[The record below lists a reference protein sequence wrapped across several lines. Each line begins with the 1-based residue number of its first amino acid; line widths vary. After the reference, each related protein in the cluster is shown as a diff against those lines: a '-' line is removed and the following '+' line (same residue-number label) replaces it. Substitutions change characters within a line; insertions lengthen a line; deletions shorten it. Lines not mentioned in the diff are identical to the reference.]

1 MTARLR
7 EAFTKEIV
15 PALMKQFSFKNRM
28 QVPCLKKIVLN
39 VGLGKMAIADPKIID
54 TATQDLAKITGQ
66 KPVVTKA
73 KKAISNFKLRRGLS
87 IGCMVT
93 LRQNRMYEFMD
104 RLCNVALPRVR
115 DFKGV
120 SSKGF
125 DGRGSYTLGLR
136 EQVIFPEVD
145 FDKVEK
151 SFGMNVTFV
160 TTAKNKEEARG
171 LLALLGMPF
180 REN

>member
-1 MTARLR
+1 MAARL
-7 EAFTKEIV
+7 KETYLKEVV
-15 PALMKQFSFKNRM
+15 PTLMKQFSFKNRM
-28 QVPCLKKIVLN
+28 QVPRLQKIVLN
-39 VGLGKMAIADPKIID
+39 VGLGKQAIAEAKVID
-54 TATQDLAKITGQ
+54 MAVTELGRITGQ

-73 KKAISNFKLRRGLS
+73 KKAISNFKLRKGLS

-93 LRQNRMYEFMD
+93 LRQERMFEFMD

-120 SSKGF
+120 SPKGF
-125 DGRGSYTLGLR
+125 DGRGSYTLGLK
-136 EQVIFPEVD
+136 EHVIFPEID

-160 TTAKNKEEARG
+160 TTAKNKEETRG
-171 LLALLGMPF
+171 LLTHLGMMF